1 MGELPALKDL
11 KREIQRVEEEA
22 SDRVRIAL
30 KKTCAVFFLPR
41 VQNHDVIMQA
51 EKAEKLRKKLSDQ
64 KALLHLF
71 IFWFCI
77 HGSQSQEGAK
87 KLKDGLLRLVVDVQ
101 DIARDFLKFYLGFW
115 TLKCHCASFHCNSLT
130 DASKLPLDVGEV
142 KWQTLKKRFDIGRS
156 GHSRRVSDKP
166 GRKVR
171 RL

>member
-1 MGELPALKDL
+1 MEVNRRRG
-11 KREIQRVEEEA
+11 Q
-22 SDRVRIAL
+22 
-30 KKTCAVFFLPR
+30 
-41 VQNHDVIMQA
+41 
-51 EKAEKLRKKLSDQ
+51 
-64 KALLHLF
+64 
-71 IFWFCI
+71 
-77 HGSQSQEGAK
+77 K